1 VFSRDISTHHK
12 QVVKR
17 TLREAFRGAEYAC
30 AIEVHRIPAHE
41 RIGGVLLAVCIGVS
55 LACVLVAAL
64 S

>member
-1 VFSRDISTHHK
+1 MFSRDVSTFRGVA
-12 QVVKR
+12 QR
-17 TLREAFRGAEYAC
+17 TSALAFRDAEYAC

>member
-1 VFSRDISTHHK
+1 MDTTRKFP
-12 QVVKR
+12 R
-17 TLREAFRGAEYAC
+17 TLGDAFKGADYAC
-30 AIEVHRIPAHE
+30 AIEIHRIPAHE